1 MEHPSSVCHP
11 FMFEDASL
19 TLFEMHLRLAMHIYI
34 DKGLLL
40 ANLNTITT
48 SSYTQYVI
56 KDMEM
61 VYKV

>member
-19 TLFEMHLRLAMHIYI
+19 TLSKMHLHLSIHISI

-40 ANLNTITT
+40 ANLNTIIT
-48 SSYTQYVI
+48 SPYMQYVI

>member
-1 MEHPSSVCHP
+1 
-11 FMFEDASL
+11 MFEDASL
-19 TLFEMHLRLAMHIYI
+19 TLSKMHLHLSIHISI

-40 ANLNTITT
+40 ANLNTIIT
-48 SSYTQYVI
+48 SPYMQYVI

>member
-1 MEHPSSVCHP
+1 
-11 FMFEDASL
+11 MFEDASL